1 MAGEEGTG
9 RYLSGWHRR
18 RRGEIEKLI
27 AFTPVHI
34 DNLIWSV
41 AVCAPVDEVENI
53 VQIARRLNLFE
64 LVFVIIVMI
73 VGGFFLFVNT
83 NRWTYHLER
92 EVERQTKVLRQTSN
106 YLNNLIKYANAP
118 IVVWDQD
125 MKITFFN
132 KAFEKMSGLSEAEIP
147 GWSLSELFPEENR
160 SDCLEKVESALKGEH
175 GRTIEIPILRKDG
188 EIRIGLWSFTNI
200 YGDDGETVVATL
212 AQGQDITEY
221 KQLQEELHKKEKHF
235 RKVIENIF
243 EFVPEG
249 LLVFTDKLNPF
260 RKNRSFHDIVREYA
274 ARLNYTEQELAE
286 IITEEVK
293 NRIINEDY
301 TEIRISKKQ

>member
-1 MAGEEGTG
+1 M
-9 RYLSGWHRR
+9 
-18 RRGEIEKLI
+18 
-27 AFTPVHI
+27 
-34 DNLIWSV
+34 WSV

-53 VQIARRLNLFE
+53 VQIARRSNLFE
-64 LVFVIIVMI
+64 LGFVILAMI
-73 VGGFFLFVNT
+73 IGGLFFFIT
-83 NRWTYHLER
+83 SYRWSHYLER
-92 EVERQTKVLRQTSN
+92 EVERQTKALRQISN
-106 YLNNLIKYANAP
+106 YLNNLIRYANAP
-118 IVVWDQD
+118 IVVWNQD
-125 MKITFFN
+125 KKITLFN
-132 KAFEKMSGLSEAEIP
+132 EAFRKMTGRSEAEIL
-147 GWSLSELFPEENR
+147 GQRLNELFPEENR
-160 SDCLEKVESALKGEH
+160 SNCLEKVEGALKGEH
-175 GRTIEIPILRKDG
+175 GETLEIPILRKDG

-200 YGDDGETVVATL
+200 YGEDGETIVATL

-221 KQLQEELHKKEKHF
+221 KRLQEELHKKEKHF

-274 ARLNYTEQELAE
+274 ARLNYTEQELGE
-286 IITEEVK
+286 IIIEEVK